1 MMLRHSREPVD
12 GQPVENTFLAIDEY
26 SGAQLGACTI
36 YLDDNPALYP
46 ARPLQVRLQL
56 EGSPIPDALLGAAAL
71 GDIGHLFPDTS
82 PEYAGIDSKILLRRV
97 IALVRS
103 EGWDLA
109 NADITIALQAPKIGP
124 LVPAMRSCLAS
135 VLEVDPSCVSVKA
148 TTTEHLGFVGRGEGC
163 EAWAVVLLEQKAG

>member
-1 MMLRHSREPVD
+1 MPFRIGQGYDVHRIEAGLQMWLCGVQVPSSCGFVAHSD
-12 GQPVENTFLAIDEY
+12 GDVAIH
-26 SGAQLGACTI
+26 
-36 YLDDNPALYP
+36 ALC
-46 ARPLQVRLQL
+46 
-56 EGSPIPDALLGAAAL
+56 DALLGAAAL